1 MPDACC
7 FVDDEGSKIELRAV
21 ETDLDGDADEPLS
34 GRSLQLWSGAI
45 ARSVRSTSW
54 NGGWD
59 NKICLFDGADL
70 PMGVKVA
77 DQARVKSAISLLCK
91 WAGQAFDVRT

>member
-21 ETDLDGDADEPLS
+21 ETDINGGADDPLS
-34 GRSLQLWSGAI
+34 LVARYSFGAEAI
-45 ARSVRSTSW
+45 ARSVRSTSWNSW

-70 PMGVKVA
+70 PMWGS
-77 DQARVKSAISLLCK
+77 KSK
-91 WAGQAFDVRT
+91 TKQG